1 MSRQLVD
8 LEPLSE
14 RELRDIAAA
23 AFYAGVTAEH
33 FEGVLFTREL
43 QARLFLTLAMV
54 VSEAGYQGRVASC
67 CASVSPEAASMT
79 IVGLAA
85 AGTAPAMNAAS
96 AAKAVARVKIGR
108 NSAPRAAA
116 KCKRPA
122 FLRLRAALEKSRSA
136 EAAN

>member
-1 MSRQLVD
+1 VSRQLVD

-54 VSEAGYQGRVASC
+54 VSEAGYQQRLRQL
-67 CASVSPEAASMT
+67 
-79 IVGLAA
+79 LAA
-85 AGTAPAMNAAS
+85 GVG
-96 AAKAVARVKIGR
+96 K
-108 NSAPRAAA
+108 
-116 KCKRPA
+116 
-122 FLRLRAALEKSRSA
+122 
-136 EAAN
+136 